1 MTPAA
6 SLTPAPKSREIR
18 ALTGLRGIA
27 ALYVVFFHANGLHAF
42 PMAVRPFVSHGY
54 MAVDLFFILSGFVM
68 AMTYGGLFENG
79 FDLKNFKKF
88 LLLRLARIYPLY
100 ILMTVITAVMITTV
114 LSDTYRFD
122 DNVLRALPFNITMS
136 HVWGLAYSIVP
147 PSWSISTEWAA
158 YLLFPVSILL
168 ALWLPRR
175 YALLGVVAAFGI
187 LIAVAYGPQWMT
199 HHPHRGI
206 GRLDVVHS
214 YAPGTTLRCLAGFY
228 IGLVAFRFKD
238 LVPARAAG
246 LFLPLALFLL
256 CYKSNDVWLVAVFA
270 GLIMSLSHDEGVIAR
285 LLQNRVVYWLGLVS
299 FALYLVHDL
308 VQKIIFKSLPVWG
321 ADLGLSKMTWVFVSV
336 ALSLGIA
343 ALAHYYY
350 EKPSRIWARNL
361 IRALENHAPVFSR
374 ANYVK
379 VANYLRSVAVRPT
392 TPAE

>member
-1 MTPAA
+1 M
-6 SLTPAPKSREIR
+6 PAPKAREIR

-79 FDLKNFKKF
+79 FDFGNFKKF

-100 ILMTVITAVMITTV
+100 ILMTVITAIMITTV

-175 YALLGVVAAFGI
+175 YALLGIAAAFGI

-199 HHPHRGI
+199 HHPHKGI

-308 VQKIIFKSLPVWG
+308 VQKIIFKSFPAWG
-321 ADLGLSKMTWVFVSV
+321 VDLGLSKMTWVFVSV
-336 ALSLGIA
+336 AISLGIA

-350 EKPSRIWARNL
+350 ERPSRVWARNL
-361 IRALENHAPVFSR
+361 IKTLENHTPIFSR
-374 ANYVK
+374 ANYIK
-379 VANYLRSVAVRPT
+379 LANYVRSVAVRPT

>member
-68 AMTYGGLFENG
+68 AMTYGGLFEHG
-79 FDLKNFKKF
+79 FDLKNFKTF

-256 CYKSNDVWLVAVFA
+256 CYRSNDVWLVAVFA
-270 GLIMSLSHDEGVIAR
+270 GLIMSLSHDEGAIAR

-308 VQKIIFKSLPVWG
+308 VQKIILKSFPAWG
-321 ADLGLSKMTWVFVSV
+321 VDLGLSKMTWVFVSV
-336 ALSLGIA
+336 AISLGIA

-350 EKPSRIWARNL
+350 EKPSRVWARNL
-361 IRALENHAPVFSR
+361 IKALETHAPVFSR

-379 VANYLRSVAVRPT
+379 LANYVRSVAVRPT